1 MEDSKNLKV
10 QSIYP
15 RIIENSV
22 YFGTKCYEL
31 NSFGQQGQGKIGPS
45 KCVEWGLWGHVLG
58 LRWFGFFFSLLF
70 CLGFFSLLVQHLHT
84 SQNGTKNTGSQND
97 LLLNAE
103 TVMSHIKSQQKA
115 LVLVIIKIFLL
126 LFTWSFS
133 LIIDNCPQSTEMM
146 DWNTITSAGDQ
157 SF

>member
-15 RIIENSV
+15 QIIENSV

-70 CLGFFSLLVQHLHT
+70 CLGFFLSL
-84 SQNGTKNTGSQND
+84 GTAPTHKPKQD
-97 LLLNAE
+97 
-103 TVMSHIKSQQKA
+103 
-115 LVLVIIKIFLL
+115 
-126 LFTWSFS
+126 
-133 LIIDNCPQSTEMM
+133 
-146 DWNTITSAGDQ
+146 
-157 SF
+157 

>member
-1 MEDSKNLKV
+1 MCGV
-10 QSIYP
+10 
-15 RIIENSV
+15 
-22 YFGTKCYEL
+22 
-31 NSFGQQGQGKIGPS
+31 GPVGS
-45 KCVEWGLWGHVLG
+45 CTWLALVWV
-58 LRWFGFFFSLLF
+58 FFFPF
-70 CLGFFSLLVQHLHT
+70 CFVWVFFSLLVQHLHT
-84 SQNGTKNTGSQND
+84 SQIRTKNTGSQND